1 MAKDGSR
8 YDVIVVGAGTAGSVL
23 AARLSEDAD
32 RRVLLVEA
40 GGAAPPAASAN
51 PPQWPTLL
59 GGPADF
65 GGPTTVQAATGTA
78 IHLSRGRGV
87 GGSSAINAMVFARGH
102 RDSYADW
109 SQFGA
114 SGWTFDDLLPY
125 FKRSESVPHGNPA
138 IRGIEAR
145 CAFAG
150 LPVQRAW
157 LPPVWPR
164 QSRSATR
171 GLTTSLEAWR
181 SDLELRT

>member
-1 MAKDGSR
+1 
-8 YDVIVVGAGTAGSVL
+8 VL

-40 GGAAPPAASAN
+40 GGAAPPVASSI

-78 IHLSRGRGV
+78 IHLPRGRGV
-87 GGSSAINAMVFARGH
+87 GGSSVINAMVFARGH

-114 SGWTFDDLLPY
+114 KGWSFDDLLPY
-125 FKRSESVPHGNPA
+125 FKRSETVPHGDPA
-138 IRGIEAR
+138 IRGIDGPLR
-145 CAFAG
+145 VRRPPRPTTWP
-150 LPVQRAW
+150 L
-157 LPPVWPR
+157 PVWPR
-164 QSRSATR
+164 QSRSATHGR
-171 GLTTSLEAWR
+171 TTSLEAWR